1 MAMHHITKDGYSTV
15 LKTSVEHSPEFWRM
29 IDQLFKLDAL
39 IDVRDP
45 LAATTE
51 VEFDVTAIAA
61 ESAIAEYATSI
72 APGCGGNLRNA
83 FFSHTG
89 RLRYEAAERAEVEW
103 VA

>member
-29 IDQLFKLDAL
+29 IDQLFRLDGL

-45 LAATTE
+45 TSVASDIEFEHAFAAYL
-51 VEFDVTAIAA
+51 DAHAD
-61 ESAIAEYATSI
+61 YAKSI
-72 APGCGGNLRNA
+72 APGCASNLTNA
-83 FFSHTG
+83 LCLHSD
-89 RLRYEAAERAEVEW
+89 RLRHEAAEAADLEW

>member
-1 MAMHHITKDGYSTV
+1 MHTITKDGYSTV
-15 LKTSVEHSPEFWRM
+15 LKTTVEHSPEFWRM
-29 IDQLFKLDAL
+29 IDELFKLDAL

-45 LAATTE
+45 LATTTE
-51 VEFDVTAIAA
+51 VEFDVAAIAA

-72 APGCGGNLRNA
+72 APGCAGNLRNA

-89 RLRYEAAERAEVEW
+89 RLRYESAERAEVEW